1 MKKKLGSSPT
11 RAASKRKP
19 VKTAK
24 ATTSGAP
31 RTQSAHPRCPRCG
44 SRTVHLEQLQ
54 QELLATLSLHCLIC
68 GHHAF
73 LGKPVVRLI
82 RRPEIPRTLPLKNAQ
97 TA

>member
-1 MKKKLGSSPT
+1 MKRNTLKTTKPSGSPST
-11 RAASKRKP
+11 RSTSK
-19 VKTAK
+19 
-24 ATTSGAP
+24 
-31 RTQSAHPRCPRCG
+31 HPRCPRCG

-82 RRPEIPRTLPLKNAQ
+82 RRPKIPSSFPLKNSQSA
-97 TA
+97 

>member
-1 MKKKLGSSPT
+1 MTMKRNALKTTKPSTSAPARST
-11 RAASKRKP
+11 SK
-19 VKTAK
+19 
-24 ATTSGAP
+24 
-31 RTQSAHPRCPRCG
+31 HPRCPRCG

-82 RRPEIPRTLPLKNAQ
+82 RRPEIPRPLTLKNTQSA
-97 TA
+97 